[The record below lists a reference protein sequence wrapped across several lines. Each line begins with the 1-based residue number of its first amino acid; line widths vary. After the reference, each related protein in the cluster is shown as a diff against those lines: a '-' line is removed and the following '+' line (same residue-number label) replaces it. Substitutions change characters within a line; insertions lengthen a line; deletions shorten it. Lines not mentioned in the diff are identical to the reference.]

1 MADLVPA
8 IEARSQ
14 QCDFQWLRD
23 ESPYAQESI
32 GKWSVYRKEAADKDK
47 KINRLLSQVKDMVQ
61 SSNRVTARETLFTI
75 CAWI

>member
-1 MADLVPA
+1 V
-8 IEARSQ
+8 
-14 QCDFQWLRD
+14 
-23 ESPYAQESI
+23 QESI

-61 SSNRVTARETLFTI
+61 SSNRVTARETLFTA